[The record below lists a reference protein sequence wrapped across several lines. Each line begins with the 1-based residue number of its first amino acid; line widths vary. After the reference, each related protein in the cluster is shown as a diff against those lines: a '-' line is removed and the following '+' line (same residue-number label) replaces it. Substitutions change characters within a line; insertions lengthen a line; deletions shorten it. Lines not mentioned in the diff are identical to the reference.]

1 MKEEEILGQ
10 SAQPLPAQPDAAP
23 PNPPRSGSLARP
35 AIVIHQDSPLPVREY
50 KDRLFKK
57 IFGDTTEES
66 KRWRLDLY
74 NALNGTAYTDPNK
87 LKLTTIENV
96 IYVTMK
102 NDISFL
108 IGSQMNPLPYG
119 KLMSFRYA
127 ETHGGSQMNL
137 YEQQSTFNP
146 NMPLRG
152 LMYFAQLY
160 QMNLSARGL
169 DLFGSKLVKIPSPS
183 FVVFYNGDRELPD
196 VSEQRL
202 SDAFVPAGS
211 GKGFEWTAK
220 VINIGGKHNEG
231 LLKKCKALYDYCS
244 YVDRVKNNLKTG
256 MPKKAAVGEAVDYAI
271 KENYLDGFF
280 KSQKMEVMNMS
291 LTEFDQEEY
300 DRNRRREGM
309 EEGIELGKKEDAR
322 NMLTMGLGTHE
333 QIAQV
338 TGLSLADVARLGE
351 ELAAA
356 R

>member
-1 MKEEEILGQ
+1 MKEEEILENSVQPHLVQ
-10 SAQPLPAQPDAAP
+10 SDVVL
-23 PNPPRSGSLARP
+23 PNPPQPESHVQPASL
-35 AIVIHQDSPLPVREY
+35 IQQDSLLPVREY

-66 KRWRLDLY
+66 KRWRLDLS
-74 NALNGTAYTDPNK
+74 NALNGTSYTDPDK

-108 IGSQMNPLPYG
+108 IGSQMN
-119 KLMSFRYA
+119 
-127 ETHGGSQMNL
+127 L
-137 YEQQSTFNP
+137 YEQQSSYNP
-146 NMPLRG
+146 NMPLSG

-183 FVVFYNGDRELPD
+183 FVVFYNGDKELPD

-202 SDAFVPAGS
+202 SDAFEPAGS

-220 VINIGGKHNEG
+220 VINISGKHNED

-244 YVDRVKNNLKTG
+244 YVNRIKGNLKAG

-271 KENYLDGFF
+271 KENFLDGFF

-291 LTEFDQEEY
+291 LTEFNQEEY
-300 DRNRRREGM
+300 DRNRRREV
-309 EEGIELGKKEDAR
+309 EEEVQSRTAR
-322 NMLTMGLGTHE
+322 NMLADGLPPE
-333 QIAQV
+333 KIVQY
-338 TGLSLADVARLGE
+338 TGLSLEDVTRLSE
-351 ELAAA
+351 ELTPA

>member
-1 MKEEEILGQ
+1 MKEKEIVGN
-10 SAQPLPAQPDAAP
+10 SAQPDAVQ
-23 PNPPRSGSLARP
+23 PNQSQPGSQAQ
-35 AIVIHQDSPLPVREY
+35 QDSLQPVREY

-74 NALNGTAYTDPNK
+74 NALNGTSYTNPDE

-108 IGSQMNPLPYG
+108 IGSQMN
-119 KLMSFRYA
+119 
-127 ETHGGSQMNL
+127 L
-137 YEQQSTFNP
+137 YEQQSSYNP

-183 FVVFYNGDRELPD
+183 FVVFYNGDKELPD

-202 SDAFVPAGS
+202 SDAFEPAGS

-220 VINIGGKHNEG
+220 VVNIGGKHNEG

-244 YVDRVKNNLKTG
+244 YVDRVKGNLKAG
-256 MPKKAAVGEAVDYAI
+256 MPKKDAVGEAVDYAI
-271 KENYLDGFF
+271 KENFLDGFF

-300 DRNRRREGM
+300 DRNRRREGKEEGM
-309 EEGIELGKKEDAR
+309 EEMQSRTAR
-322 NMLTMGLGTHE
+322 NMLARNYPVND
-333 QIAQV
+333 IAEI
-338 TGLSLADVARLGE
+338 TGLSLEDVTRLSA
-351 ELAAA
+351 ELALA

>member
-1 MKEEEILGQ
+1 MKETKIQGQ
-10 SAQPLPAQPDAAP
+10 SARQDADR
-23 PNPPRSGSLARP
+23 PNLPRSGSLAQ
-35 AIVIHQDSPLPVREY
+35 QDSLLPVREY

-74 NALNGTAYTDPNK
+74 NALNGTSYTDPDK
-87 LKLTTIENV
+87 LTLTTIENV

-108 IGSQMNPLPYG
+108 IGSQM
-119 KLMSFRYA
+119 
-127 ETHGGSQMNL
+127 HL
-137 YEQQSTFNP
+137 YEQQSSYNP

-160 QMNLSARGL
+160 QMDLSTRGL
-169 DLFGSKLVKIPSPS
+169 DLFGSKLVKIPAPC

-202 SDAFVPAGS
+202 SDAFEPAGR
-211 GKGFEWTAK
+211 GNDFEWTAK

-244 YVDRVKNNLKTG
+244 YVNRVKGNLRAG
-256 MPKKAAVGEAVDYAI
+256 MPNRDAVGEAVDYAI
-271 KENYLDGFF
+271 SKNMLDGFF
-280 KSQKMEVMNMS
+280 KTQKMEVMNMS

-300 DRNRRREGM
+300 DCNRRREGKEEGM
-309 EEGIELGKKEDAR
+309 EEMQSRTAR
-322 NMLTMGLGTHE
+322 NLTL
-333 QIAQV
+333 
-338 TGLSLADVARLGE
+338 
-351 ELAAA
+351 
-356 R
+356 

>member
-1 MKEEEILGQ
+1 MKEEEIVGH
-10 SAQPLPAQPDAAP
+10 SAQP
-23 PNPPRSGSLARP
+23 
-35 AIVIHQDSPLPVREY
+35 AIVVQQDSLQPVREY

-74 NALNGTAYTDPNK
+74 NALNGTEYTDPDE

-108 IGSQMNPLPYG
+108 IGSQMN
-119 KLMSFRYA
+119 
-127 ETHGGSQMNL
+127 L
-137 YEQQSTFNP
+137 YEQQSGYNP

-183 FVVFYNGDRELPD
+183 FIVFYNGDKELPD

-202 SDAFVPAGS
+202 SDAFEPAGS

-220 VINIGGKHNEG
+220 VVNIGGKHNEG

-244 YVDRVKNNLKTG
+244 YVNRVKGNLKAG
-256 MPKKAAVGEAVDYAI
+256 MPKKDAVGEAVDYAI
-271 KENYLDGFF
+271 KENFLDGFF

-300 DRNRRREGM
+300 DRNRRREGIL
-309 EEGIELGKKEDAR
+309 EAKEEDAR
-322 NMLTMGLGTHE
+322 NMLVRNYPVTD
-333 QIAQV
+333 IAEI
-338 TGLSLADVARLGE
+338 TGLSLEDVTRLSE
-351 ELAAA
+351 EMAVAL
-356 R
+356 

>member
-10 SAQPLPAQPDAAP
+10 SAWPDAAQSNQSRP
-23 PNPPRSGSLARP
+23 ESLVQP
-35 AIVIHQDSPLPVREY
+35 DTILPVREY
-50 KDRLFKK
+50 KDRLFKAV
-57 IFGDTTEES
+57 FGKDTEQS

-74 NALNGTAYTDPNK
+74 NALNGTAYTDPDA

-108 IGSQMNPLPYG
+108 I
-119 KLMSFRYA
+119 
-127 ETHGGSQMNL
+127 GSQMNL

-169 DLFGSKLVKIPSPS
+169 DLFGSTLVKIPSPS
-183 FVVFYNGDRELPD
+183 FIVFFNGDNEIPD

-202 SDAFVPAGS
+202 SDAFEPAGS
-211 GKGFEWTAK
+211 GEGFEWTAK
-220 VINIGGKHNEG
+220 VINISGKHSGG

-244 YVDRVKNNLKTG
+244 YVNRVKGNLKSG
-256 MPKKAAVGEAVDYAI
+256 MPKTDAVRNALDYAI
-271 KENYLDGFF
+271 GENMLDGFF
-280 KSQKMEVMNMS
+280 KAQKMEVMNMS

-300 DRNRRREGM
+300 DRNRRREG
-309 EEGIELGKKEDAR
+309 EEIGFERGELFGKEEDAR
-322 NMLTMGLGTHE
+322 NMLADGLPLE
-333 QIAQV
+333 KVAQY
-338 TGLSLADVARLGE
+338 TGLSLADIQA
-351 ELAAA
+351 LATETEPVLA
-356 R
+356 

>member
-1 MKEEEILGQ
+1 MKDKEIPGHSVQPQ
-10 SAQPLPAQPDAAP
+10 SVRTDAAQT
-23 PNPPRSGSLARP
+23 NPPLSVSLLP
-35 AIVIHQDSPLPVREY
+35 PDSLLPVREY

-57 IFGDTTEES
+57 VFGDTTEES

-74 NALNGTAYTDPNK
+74 NALNGTAYTDPNA

-108 IGSQMNPLPYG
+108 IGSQMSLYEQPLPYG
-119 KLMSFRYA
+119 KLMSSRYA
-127 ETHGGSQMNL
+127 ETHGSSQMNL

-202 SDAFVPAGS
+202 SDAFEPAGS

-220 VINIGGKHNEG
+220 VINIGGNHSEG

-244 YVDRVKNNLKTG
+244 YVNRVKGNLKAG
-256 MPKKAAVGEAVDYAI
+256 MPNRDAVGEAVDYAI

-280 KSQKMEVMNMS
+280 RTQKSEVLNMS

-300 DRNRRREGM
+300 DRNRRREEK
-309 EEGIELGKKEDAR
+309 EEIAQNLLA
-322 NMLTMGLGTHE
+322 MGLLSPE
-333 QIAQV
+333 QISQV
-338 TGLSLADVARLGE
+338 TGLSLEEVARLGE

>member
-1 MKEEEILGQ
+1 MKEEILGN
-10 SAQPLPAQPDAAP
+10 SAL
-23 PNPPRSGSLARP
+23 PNPPQPESLAQ
-35 AIVIHQDSPLPVREY
+35 QDSPQPVREY

-74 NALNGTAYTDPNK
+74 NALNGTSYTDPDE

-108 IGSQMNPLPYG
+108 IGSQMN
-119 KLMSFRYA
+119 
-127 ETHGGSQMNL
+127 L
-137 YEQQSTFNP
+137 YEQQSSYNP

-160 QMNLSARGL
+160 QMNLSSRGL

-183 FVVFYNGDRELPD
+183 FVVFYNGDKELPD

-202 SDAFVPAGS
+202 SDAFEPVGS

-244 YVDRVKNNLKTG
+244 YVDRVKGNLKAG
-256 MPKKAAVGEAVDYAI
+256 MPKKDAVGEAVDYAI
-271 KENYLDGFF
+271 QENYLDGFF

-291 LTEFDQEEY
+291 LTEFNQEEY
-300 DRNRRREGM
+300 DRNRRQEGW
-309 EEGIELGKKEDAR
+309 EEGEKIGFERGESSKQQETAR
-322 NMLTMGLGTHE
+322 NLMVMGLGTHE
-333 QIAQV
+333 QIAQA
-338 TGLSLADVARLGE
+338 TGLSLEDVTRLGA

>member
-1 MKEEEILGQ
+1 MKEEEIPGN
-10 SAQPLPAQPDAAP
+10 SVQPHSVRQNATQPNPAQPDA
-23 PNPPRSGSLARP
+23 L
-35 AIVIHQDSPLPVREY
+35 LPVREY

-57 IFGDTTEES
+57 VFGDTTEES

-74 NALNGTAYTDPNK
+74 NALNGTAYTNPDE

-108 IGSQMNPLPYG
+108 IGSQMN
-119 KLMSFRYA
+119 
-127 ETHGGSQMNL
+127 L
-137 YEQQSTFNP
+137 YEQQSSYNP

-152 LMYFAQLY
+152 LMYFSQLY

-169 DLFGSKLVKIPSPS
+169 DLLGSKLVKIPAPC

-202 SDAFVPAGS
+202 SDAFEPAGS
-211 GKGFEWTAK
+211 GKGFEWTAQ
-220 VINIGGKHNEG
+220 VRNIGGNHNED

-244 YVDRVKNNLKTG
+244 YVNRVKGNLKAG
-256 MPKKAAVGEAVDYAI
+256 MPKNAAVGEAVDYAI

-280 KSQKMEVMNMS
+280 KVQKSEVMNMS

-300 DRNRRREGM
+300 DRNRRREGWEEGM
-309 EEGIELGKKEDAR
+309 EEMQSRTAR
-322 NMLTMGLGTHE
+322 NMLADGLSPE
-333 QIAQV
+333 KIV
-338 TGLSLADVARLGE
+338 LYTGLSLEDVTRLSE
-351 ELAAA
+351 ELTAAA

>member
-1 MKEEEILGQ
+1 MKDEEILGN
-10 SAQPLPAQPDAAP
+10 SARPHPARQDAAQ
-23 PNPPRSGSLARP
+23 PNPPLSGNLAQP
-35 AIVIHQDSPLPVREY
+35 AIVALQDSLLPVREY

-74 NALNGTAYTDPNK
+74 NALNGTAYTDPDE

-108 IGSQMNPLPYG
+108 I
-119 KLMSFRYA
+119 
-127 ETHGGSQMNL
+127 GSQMNL

-183 FVVFYNGDRELPD
+183 FIVFYNGDKELPD
-196 VSEQRL
+196 VSEQKL
-202 SDAFVPAGS
+202 SDAFEPAGS

-220 VINIGGKHNEG
+220 VINIGGNHSG
-231 LLKKCKALYDYCS
+231 DLLKRCRALYDYCS
-244 YVDRVKNNLKTG
+244 YVDRVKGNLKTG

-300 DRNRRREGM
+300 DRNRRREEK
-309 EEGIELGKKEDAR
+309 EEIAQNMLAR
-322 NMLTMGLGTHE
+322 NYPVTD
-333 QIAQV
+333 IAEI
-338 TGLSLADVARLGE
+338 TGLSLADVARLSE

>member
-10 SAQPLPAQPDAAP
+10 SAWPDAVQS
-23 PNPPRSGSLARP
+23 NPPRPESLVQP
-35 AIVIHQDSPLPVREY
+35 DTILPIREY
-50 KDRLFKK
+50 KDRLFKAV
-57 IFGDTTEES
+57 FGKDTEQS

-74 NALNGTAYTDPNK
+74 NALNGTAYTDPDA

-96 IYVTMK
+96 IYITMK

-108 IGSQMNPLPYG
+108 I
-119 KLMSFRYA
+119 
-127 ETHGGSQMNL
+127 GSQMNL

-169 DLFGSKLVKIPSPS
+169 DLFGSTLVKIPAPS
-183 FVVFYNGDRELPD
+183 FVVFYNGDKELPD

-202 SDAFVPAGS
+202 SDAFEPAGS
-211 GKGFEWTAK
+211 GEGFEWTAK
-220 VINIGGKHNEG
+220 VINIGGNHSGG

-244 YVDRVKNNLKTG
+244 YVNCVKGNLKAG
-256 MPKKAAVGEAVDYAI
+256 MPKTDAVRNALDYAI
-271 KENYLDGFF
+271 GRNMLDGFF

-300 DRNRRREGM
+300 DRNRRREGL
-309 EEGIELGKKEDAR
+309 EEGIELGKQEDAR
-322 NMLTMGLGTHE
+322 NALALGLPLG
-333 QIAQV
+333 QISQI
-338 TGLSLADVARLGE
+338 TGLSVADIQALATEAKPV
-351 ELAAA
+351 LA
-356 R
+356 